1 MTEPTLSL
9 EEEILS
15 QAGLLDY
22 EPIEEGGPA
31 LDGAQRKE
39 RLDEAREDFL
49 NLAGRISKIDWA
61 GAQKW
66 EAGQDMPIDKNYKIW
81 GMFGSLREEGL
92 QVDGAAGDIRIYVF
106 PKQSLPGDSFKRIT
120 LNRISPGAVYESLT
134 KETFVR
140 ELSRELVVL
149 IELNDQEVDECP
161 SCEAEVK
168 PEDAFCS
175 QCGAELPDEEGED
188 EAEKE
193 APASSPQPVS
203 PPS

>member
-1 MTEPTLSL
+1 MNEPVLSI
-9 EEEILS
+9 EEEILA

-22 EPIEEGGPA
+22 EPIEEGEPP

-49 NLAGRISKIDWA
+49 ALAGRVSKIDWA
-61 GAQKW
+61 GGQKW
-66 EAGQDMPIDKNYKIW
+66 ESGADMPIDKNYKIW

-92 QVDGAAGDIRIYVF
+92 QVDGSSGDIRIYVH

-134 KETFVR
+134 RETFIR
-140 ELSRELVVL
+140 ELGKELAVL
-149 IELNDQEVDECP
+149 IELNDEEVDECP

-168 PEDAFCS
+168 PDHLFCP
-175 QCGAELPDEEGED
+175 QCGTELPDEET

-193 APASSPQPVS
+193 PPASSPQPIVPAS
-203 PPS
+203 